1 MKLSKDTLRYERI
14 LKEHL
19 RALHRI
25 PEISFDLPK
34 TQAYI
39 LQTLNGIGG
48 FELQK
53 IAKSGVLARL
63 NCGKAKT
70 VAVRADMDALPVEEK
85 TGLGKHACLR
95 A

>member
-1 MKLSKDTLRYERI
+1 MQRICLKKNARTCIVIRGEIIMKLSKDTLRYERI
-14 LKEHL
+14 LKEHR

-63 NCGKAKT
+63 N
-70 VAVRADMDALPVEEK
+70 
-85 TGLGKHACLR
+85 
-95 A
+95 